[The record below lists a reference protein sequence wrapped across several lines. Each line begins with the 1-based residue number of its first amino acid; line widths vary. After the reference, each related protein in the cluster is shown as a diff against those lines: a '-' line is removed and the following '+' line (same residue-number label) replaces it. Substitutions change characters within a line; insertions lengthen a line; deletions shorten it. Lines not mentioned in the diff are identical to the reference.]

1 MNYPADISIGIKI
14 SDVILTIYICVV
26 YVTNAMN
33 IVHCTMHNVQMLYF
47 IIEIQNM
54 SCRLWIIEYTIFQI
68 YILV

>member
-54 SCRLWIIEYTIFQI
+54 SCRL
-68 YILV
+68 